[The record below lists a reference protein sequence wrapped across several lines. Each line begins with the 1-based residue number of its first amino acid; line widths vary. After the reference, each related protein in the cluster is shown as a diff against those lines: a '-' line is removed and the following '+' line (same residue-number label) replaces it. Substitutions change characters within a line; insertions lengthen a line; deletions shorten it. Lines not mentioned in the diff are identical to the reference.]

1 MASEQKNIFF
11 FGAILLAFCFTS
23 SCTSPQKMLDAGNY
37 DTAIRISAK
46 RLTGKKNK
54 KTKHVLTLQEAFAKA
69 TERDMRLAERLSRQ
83 NRPENWEEI
92 NSLYRRVRQRQERV
106 APLLPLVSKDGI
118 RANFQFVKVDEL
130 EFESREKAADYLY
143 DRAQGLL
150 VNARRGDKMAARQA
164 YDELNRID
172 QYFRDF
178 KDKEQLKRD
187 AHALGTTN
195 VLVRLENNSRTI
207 MPSALE
213 NDIRR
218 ISVRDLN
225 SFWRTYYT
233 ERARDMD
240 FDYEIVM
247 SISNL
252 DVGPDQFREREFE
265 EAKEIEEG
273 FDYVLDRN
281 GNVMKDSLGN
291 DIKVPRKVF
300 IRARIIE
307 AHQMKVASI
316 AGRLELYDL
325 RNRELLETRPLA
337 ADAVF
342 ENYAS
347 TFQGDKRALSEET
360 LKRIGNRPVPFPS
373 SEALLLT
380 AAEQL
385 KPVIKNHISGMRRL
399 I

>member
-1 MASEQKNIFF
+1 MASQQKNILLLGLLF
-11 FGAILLAFCFTS
+11 LAFSFTS

-37 DTAIRISAK
+37 DTAIRIAAK
-46 RLTGKKNK
+46 RLTGKKKK

-207 MPSALE
+207 MPAALE

-218 ISVRDLN
+218 ISVHDLN
-225 SFWRTYYT
+225 SFWSTYYT

-240 FDYEIVM
+240 FDYEVVM

-300 IRARIIE
+300 IRARVIE

-316 AGRLELYDL
+316 AGRLELYNL

-342 ENYAS
+342 ENYAA

>member
-1 MASEQKNIFF
+1 M
-11 FGAILLAFCFTS
+11 
-23 SCTSPQKMLDAGNY
+23 
-37 DTAIRISAK
+37 
-46 RLTGKKNK
+46 
-54 KTKHVLTLQEAFAKA
+54 LTLQEAFAKA

-207 MPSALE
+207 MPAALE

-218 ISVRDLN
+218 ISVHDLN
-225 SFWRTYYT
+225 SFWSTYYT

-240 FDYEIVM
+240 FDYEVVM

-300 IRARIIE
+300 IRARVIE